1 MADLTQ
7 KINRIANN
15 VAETYSVLEAMGA
28 PMPANANSDNL
39 SATAASIKVVKSMT
53 YDAETNKWTLTYT
66 DNTTETVEGPS
77 IPQGFSGSWNDLTDK
92 PSTFPP
98 SAHTQAAST
107 ILAGTFAG
115 QVKANASGQ
124 APGVYCQ
131 RNQKVSLTAENPTV
145 NGEICWLAE

>member
-15 VAETYSVLEAMGA
+15 VAETYSVLEGMGA

-66 DNTTETVEGPS
+66 DNTTETVAGPAL
-77 IPQGFSGSWNDLTDK
+77 FSGKYSDLSGV
-92 PSTFPP
+92 PSTFAPA
-98 SAHTQAAST
+98 AHNQAAST
-107 ILAGTFAG
+107 ITAGTFAG

-124 APGVYCQ
+124 TPSVYCL

-145 NGEICWLAE
+145 NGETCWLAE

>member
-39 SATAASIKVVKSMT
+39 AATAANIKVVKSMT
-53 YDAETNKWTLTYT
+53 YDAETNEWTLTYT
-66 DNTTETVEGPS
+66 DNTTETVAGPS

-107 ILAGTFAG
+107 ITAGTFAG
-115 QVKANASGQ
+115 KVVANSSGQ
-124 APGVYCQ
+124 TPGEYVM
-131 RNQKVSLTAENPTV
+131 RNAKFAASDENPTV
-145 NGEICWLAE
+145 SGQVCWTRK